1 MSNSKISMRNVHK
14 DFSMDEE
21 YLKVLDDINIEVSEG
36 EFISIIGPSGCGK
49 STIFHILTKLV
60 DSYEGEVEIDG
71 MPLSDYDKRI
81 GYMHQK
87 DLLMPWRTVI
97 DNVIIPLEIQ
107 GEKKSKAREKVKELL
122 PVFGLEGFE
131 NVYPNEL
138 SGGMRQRAALLRT
151 VLVDSDIMLL
161 DEPFGAL
168 DAINRTAMQNWL
180 LDIWSRFERSV
191 MFITHDIEEAI
202 FLSDRVYVLT
212 QRPARVL
219 QEIKIDFERP
229 RKKEILISQKF
240 LEYKKIL
247 MNSL

>member
-1 MSNSKISMRNVHK
+1 MGNSKISMRNVHK
-14 DFSMDEE
+14 DFSMEEE

-36 EFISIIGPSGCGK
+36 EFVSIIGPSGCGK

-60 DSYEGEVEIDG
+60 GDYEGTVEIDG

-107 GEKKSKAREKVKELL
+107 GEKKSSAREKVKELL

-131 NVYPNEL
+131 NAYPNEL

-191 MFITHDIEEAI
+191 VFITHDIEEAI

-219 QEIKIDFERP
+219 QEIKIEFERP
-229 RKKEILISQKF
+229 RTKEILVSQKF
-240 LEYKKIL
+240 IEYKKIL